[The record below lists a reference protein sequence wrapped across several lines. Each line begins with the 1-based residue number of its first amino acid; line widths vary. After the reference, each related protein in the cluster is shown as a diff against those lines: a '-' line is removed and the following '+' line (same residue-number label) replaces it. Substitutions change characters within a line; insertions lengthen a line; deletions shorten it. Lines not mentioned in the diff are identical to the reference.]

1 MLILSTKSAI
11 LLSNINIKRRLLGL
25 GLTLGAGII
34 RLPGNGRFGRRR
46 PITSLRI
53 FPKIIK
59 INISLRFNLLRILF
73 RLAKIYHIWLFV
85 LQFGVGLLLVLLGL
99 GGKVGE

>member
-1 MLILSTKSAI
+1 MLILSSKISI
-11 LLSNINIKRRLLGL
+11 FLRNINIKRRLLGL

-34 RLPGNGRFGRRR
+34 GLPGNGRFGRRR

-59 INISLRFNLLRILF
+59 INIRLGFNLLRILF
-73 RLAKIYHIWLFV
+73 RLTKIYHVWLFV
-85 LQFGVGLLLVLLGL
+85 LEFGVGFLLVLLGL
-99 GGKVGE
+99 GRKVGE